1 LTLENLDDYILEF
14 QNYKEGNY
22 KFGKYWTNEQIQ
34 NEFLKGKIF
43 VLKGGLRFDGWFVI
57 IFSWI
62 VLLASLGLSIASFIW
77 NEILFQISLA
87 LFIAGITSSLLC
99 SILFIKLRRF
109 LVIGPLGVY
118 YQKIINKGFFLWN
131 KVVKIEGKIVTPE
144 LLTTAEVKVY
154 LLNRRKKKFYSES
167 YLNKEFSK
175 KNEFKMFINLFYIYF
190 KLGQNKIPQSSI
202 QKTLSY
208 SQLKEQIISS
218 QTNKE
223 ISQLKTEELH
233 PILPI
238 SDKKEEKSKIN
249 SNSQSTKFPPISE
262 LLRKSRSSIFMSESS
277 QLKTEESQPTPS
289 ISDKREVKSKVTSYN
304 CKFCGFKLTMKAG
317 FCPECG
323 MKLKLF

>member
-1 LTLENLDDYILEF
+1 MTLENLDDYILEF

-43 VLKGGLRFDGWFVI
+43 VLKGGLRFEGWFVI
-57 IFSWI
+57 IFFWI
-62 VLLASLGLSIASFIW
+62 LLLASLGVSIAGFIW
-77 NEILFQISLA
+77 NEILFPISLA
-87 LFIAGITSSLLC
+87 LFILDITWFPLIPILL
-99 SILFIKLRRF
+99 LKLRRF

-131 KVVKIEGKIVTPE
+131 KVVKIEGKIETYE
-144 LLTTAEVKVY
+144 LATAEVKVY
-154 LLNRRKKKFYSES
+154 LLNRRKKKFYSKS

-175 KNEFKMFINLFYIYF
+175 KNEFDMFINLFYIYF

-202 QKTLSY
+202 QKTVSY

-223 ISQLKTEELH
+223 VSQLKTEELH

-323 MKLKLF
+323 MKLKSF